1 LPYEEDTLR
10 LVLTK
15 NEQFS
20 MASLYK
26 HCAFSGVI
34 DMRMEELWHSKIPL
48 KVTNF
53 VWLVYQNRVQTVDN
67 LIRNFFWKRDSK
79 CSLCLGVESVDHLIF
94 ECPVEGFVWSVIKEG
109 MGWGRTP
116 KSVKEFN
123 DSFF

>member
-1 LPYEEDTLR
+1 
-10 LVLTK
+10 
-15 NEQFS
+15 
-20 MASLYK
+20 
-26 HCAFSGVI
+26 VI

-48 KVTNF
+48 RVTNF